1 MRSRVWYE
9 MRNGAHNGGFTR
21 LCNEHQ
27 MKLEM
32 NKCIRGA
39 ACKEEKKNKTP
50 AQPLESCKWNVA
62 INLLDGKIKLSLL
75 FHFCAHV
82 EQNIKLCYRNMA
94 YVWLIKQ
101 LQTFLVG
108 NEWILMCTAQII
120 TPLHNNWATNLLSKY
135 KKKL

>member
-1 MRSRVWYE
+1 MRLAKR
-9 MRNGAHNGGFTR
+9 RR
-21 LCNEHQ
+21 KIKHQ
-27 MKLEM
+27 
-32 NKCIRGA
+32 
-39 ACKEEKKNKTP
+39 P
-50 AQPLESCKWNVA
+50 QPLESCKWNVT
-62 INLLDGKIKLSLL
+62 INLLDAKIKLSLL

-108 NEWILMCTAQII
+108 NGWILMCKAQII

-135 KKKL
+135 KKNIVSRENGKKRFFAILMQCHNNSENAKENR